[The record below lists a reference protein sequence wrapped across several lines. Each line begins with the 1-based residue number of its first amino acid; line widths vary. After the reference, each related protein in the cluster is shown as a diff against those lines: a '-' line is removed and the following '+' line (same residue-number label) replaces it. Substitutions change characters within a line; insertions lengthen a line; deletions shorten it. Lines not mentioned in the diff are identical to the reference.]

1 MFQLFTGHCLQVTL
15 RPVTISDGLPLT
27 EQASDESA
35 VASLI
40 SCYCNLKGT
49 ERSQDNFIYDKRK
62 KFSPFA
68 GSFKQLGI
76 RKNRDFFIAPK
87 GNVFHNI

>member
-1 MFQLFTGHCLQVTL
+1 MTL
-15 RPVTISDGLPLT
+15 KPVTISDGLTHT
-27 EQASDESA
+27 EQTSDESA

-40 SCYCNLKGT
+40 SSYCDRKGT
-49 ERSQDNFIYDKRK
+49 ERAQNNFIYDKGK
-62 KFSPFA
+62 KFSAFA

-87 GNVFHNI
+87 GNNFHNIIVFDFCF